1 MKKKMDKMMMI
12 STAVCLLPILLSL
25 ILYDRLPDQVV
36 IHWNAAGEPDD
47 YASKAFAAFG
57 LPFIMA
63 AINMF
68 THFMLNND
76 PKRANSPVALKL
88 MGKWIVP
95 VVSVIMIPLSLFT
108 SMGADA
114 PIARAVPAAVGIM
127 VIACGIYLPKCRQNY
142 TVGIKLP
149 WTLDSEENWNRTHR
163 MAGYLWI
170 AGGVCIIVVSLL
182 GVWTGQAIPVIIGI
196 LVLVPVFYSYMIYRN
211 GI

>member
-1 MKKKMDKMMMI
+1 MMI

>member
-25 ILYDRLPDQVV
+25 IIYDRLPDQVV

-57 LPFIMA
+57 LPFILA

-108 SMGADA
+108 SMGVDA
-114 PIARAVPAAVGIM
+114 PIARTVPAAVGIM